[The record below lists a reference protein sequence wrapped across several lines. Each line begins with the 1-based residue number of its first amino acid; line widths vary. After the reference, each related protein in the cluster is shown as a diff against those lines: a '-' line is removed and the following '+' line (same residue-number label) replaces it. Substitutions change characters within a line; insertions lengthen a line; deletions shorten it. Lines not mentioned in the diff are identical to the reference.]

1 MRQEIKLFL
10 DLKKKKALLFFNICN
25 LASSSDELSS
35 TSVPQLPQT
44 RWKNIKL
51 DA

>member
-10 DLKKKKALLFFNICN
+10 DLKKKKKKLFFNICN

-44 RWKNIKL
+44 R
-51 DA
+51 